1 MNYKMK
7 SIDRN
12 EFPEKLKIINKPPK
26 KIYYK
31 GNINLLFKES
41 FGIVGTRKITD
52 YGIKNCEY
60 FTKEFVYRNI
70 PIVSGM
76 AIGTDSIAH
85 KTTIENG
92 GETIAVLGCGFDY
105 IYPEENTDLFMNI
118 IKSGGLVITEYER
131 DIKPLKINFPKRNR
145 IISALSEG
153 ILIIE
158 AAYRSGTQ
166 ITANWAYKQGKKV
179 FALPGRLDNYLGMG
193 VNRLIKEGAILTTSI
208 EDILIHYPQFS
219 NKKCKERLKKAKI
232 KKANKLNIEN
242 KADKIADV
250 KKDNKL
256 IINNDFY
263 TLYNLIKNGY
273 SNLDEIFD
281 QVKDTN
287 KEDISNVL
295 EKLMSMELEGLIKKD
310 ISGGYEIIEK

>member
-1 MNYKMK
+1 MNYNIK
-7 SIDRN
+7 SIYRD
-12 EFPEKLKIINKPPK
+12 EFPEKLKNINKPPK

-31 GNINLLFKES
+31 GNIKLLFKES

-118 IKSGGLVITEYER
+118 IKSGGLVITEYEK
-131 DIKPLKINFPKRNR
+131 DIKPLKKNFPKRNR

-193 VNRLIKEGAILTTSI
+193 VNKLIKEGAILTTSI

-232 KKANKLNIEN
+232 KKADKLNKEN
-242 KADKIADV
+242 KAEKTLDA
-250 KKDNKL
+250 KKYNKM
-256 IINNDFY
+256 IINTDFY

-281 QVKDTN
+281 QIKDSSE
-287 KEDISNVL
+287 EDISNIL

-310 ISGGYEIIEK
+310 ILGGYKIIE

>member
-1 MNYKMK
+1 MNYNIK
-7 SIDRN
+7 SIYRN
-12 EFPEKLKIINKPPK
+12 EFPEKLKNINKPPK

-118 IKSGGLVITEYER
+118 IESGGLVITEYEK
-131 DIKPLKINFPKRNR
+131 DIKPLKKNFPKRNR

-158 AAYRSGTQ
+158 AAYRSGTR

-193 VNRLIKEGAILTTSI
+193 VNKLIKEGAILTTSI

-232 KKANKLNIEN
+232 Y
-242 KADKIADV
+242 KADKIDNAVKTYKTVED
-250 KKDNKL
+250 KKDNKM
-256 IINNDFY
+256 IINTDFY

-281 QVKDTN
+281 QIKDSSE
-287 KEDISNVL
+287 EDISNIL

-310 ISGGYEIIEK
+310 ILGGYKIIE

>member
-1 MNYKMK
+1 MNYNIK
-7 SIDRN
+7 SIYRD
-12 EFPEKLKIINKPPK
+12 EFPEKLKNINKPPK

-118 IKSGGLVITEYER
+118 IKSGGLVITEYEK
-131 DIKPLKINFPKRNR
+131 DIKPLKKNFPKRNR

-193 VNRLIKEGAILTTSI
+193 VNKLIKEGAILTTSI

-232 KKANKLNIEN
+232 KKADKLNKEN
-242 KADKIADV
+242 KAEKTLDA
-250 KKDNKL
+250 KKYNKM
-256 IINNDFY
+256 IINTDFY

-281 QVKDTN
+281 QIKDSSE
-287 KEDISNVL
+287 EDISNIL

-310 ISGGYEIIEK
+310 ILGGYKIIE

>member
-1 MNYKMK
+1 MNYNIK
-7 SIDRN
+7 SIYRD
-12 EFPEKLKIINKPPK
+12 EFPEKLKNINKPPK

-118 IKSGGLVITEYER
+118 IKSGGLVITEYEK
-131 DIKPLKINFPKRNR
+131 DIKPLKKNFPKRNR

-158 AAYRSGTQ
+158 AAYRSGTR

-193 VNRLIKEGAILTTSI
+193 VNKLIKEGAILTTSI

-232 KKANKLNIEN
+232 Y
-242 KADKIADV
+242 KADKIDNAV
-250 KKDNKL
+250 KTYKTVEAKKDNKML
-256 IINNDFY
+256 INNNFY

>member
-1 MNYKMK
+1 MNYNIK
-7 SIDRN
+7 SIYRD
-12 EFPEKLKIINKPPK
+12 EFPEKLKNINKPPK

-118 IKSGGLVITEYER
+118 IKSGGLVITEYEK
-131 DIKPLKINFPKRNR
+131 DIKPLKKNFPKRNR

-158 AAYRSGTQ
+158 AAYRSGTR

-193 VNRLIKEGAILTTSI
+193 VNKLIKEGAILTTSI

-232 KKANKLNIEN
+232 KKADKINKEN
-242 KADKIADV
+242 KAEKILDA
-250 KKDNKL
+250 KKYNKM
-256 IINNDFY
+256 IINTDFY

-281 QVKDTN
+281 QIKDSSE
-287 KEDISNVL
+287 EDISNIL

-310 ISGGYEIIEK
+310 ILGGYKIIE